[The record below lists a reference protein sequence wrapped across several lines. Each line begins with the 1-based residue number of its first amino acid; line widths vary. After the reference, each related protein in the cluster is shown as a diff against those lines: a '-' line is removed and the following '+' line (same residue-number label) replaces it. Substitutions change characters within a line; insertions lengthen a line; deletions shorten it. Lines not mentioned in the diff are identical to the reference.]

1 MDKLCDKYLKLLKP
15 YVTMLV
21 LYNCQDL
28 DRKFNGGFEDF
39 GSDCCMIDVCHIEVF
54 TYIKSIFPDT
64 YSVIL

>member
-1 MDKLCDKYLKLLKP
+1 
-15 YVTMLV
+15 MLV

-39 GSDCCMIDVCHIEVF
+39 GSDCCMIDVCNIEVF
-54 TYIKSIFPDT
+54 TYIKSIFPVT